1 MIQKLSCFALN
12 MNNLLIKFIVIIY
25 CVTVAVGVTI
35 EPLEEDEK
43 VAIRYVMLVKGYR
56 VLYSVVLVKR

>member
-1 MIQKLSCFALN
+1 